1 MGPSHGPS
9 NMSPSSDASRPLPQP
24 RSGILTPASDGSNR
38 LSPRGLGVRRRV
50 SADSSAVVT
59 GPTKQPTRTRPALPM
74 EELLKAHIVV
84 QPHPPNILAKPV
96 TLQPLML
103 LPRECLPLAHID
115 LADPHGELLPVRFF
129 ESRIR
134 IMELEGR
141 LGSNTL
147 IARSESSRIVYAIER
162 HDNGYYVLCKLGSWV
177 DMAELVKDSTVAC
190 SERITL
196 PKAPPATSGYF
207 EPPLITLNM
216 YSESKRKRQAIEDLQ
231 SLCKKRQRSQSITSL
246 APQHPPQHLSQIPPC
261 HLPAPVD
268 DASQANQP
276 VDDSPTEQQPQTF
289 PFQDEAQLPTSL
301 QQTTNT
307 MLDTQQTAGDIF
319 NHIRAQYLETLY
331 HSMGS
336 LAYFAKG
343 PLSRARAAFNLNCDG
358 NLDVEDLIGFL
369 KSLVL
374 TTILIDKKYL
384 ATIPGVVEQMKLSV
398 ESSDE
403 GRANRPKKRL
413 PKKTRIGKDGLY
425 PNEGDDVRRWWT
437 RTRPELRDE
446 ETSVNP
452 QQVRY
457 HISCLRR
464 RETLLQLILI
474 LEILSLEG
482 SQQIEDPVGIQLP
495 GLEASSSQ
503 GPATSTDA
511 NKKKRNKHNLPVL
524 LDVHADRLCIWES
537 TTLDEVKALAES
549 QSRTGEVRK
558 SEKPLVDFCVDVI
571 LPFFSSRLP
580 EPCDLLNR
588 KLGGPV
594 LKSPPKQRREKAAE
608 SSSKPRAKPG
618 ASSKRPGAKSISSSK
633 SARSL
638 ERVLSNDKLRR
649 SVSRGPSDALAHLR
663 HATVSHVPGLKRE
676 ASETRV
682 LKDMPSAETNSLKDH
697 PTNPLLSRSASFTTV
712 EDARAKK
719 KALVEAE
726 LQDAISALKK
736 PNRVLAGKV
745 LAEESERRLFAGP
758 TYVTKPK
765 KPVPSPVG
773 NKVQVKATPANI
785 RFKNALAD
793 DPHHGRGFNLSRAHQ
808 ALKPTL
814 IGSRTAEADLAGLTR
829 DPCVANTPLAS
840 RTWQISDTI
849 LRDGDTTDPHERGDD
864 CVLTSSPI
872 QARRRAARPQ
882 PPQWPKPTPS
892 RGLLF
897 PPGQSDIIP
906 ASSPQRPLEE
916 DEDSL
921 STKVRGNGKA
931 MSRARSLAETPVKPR
946 TRPNAAPTIA
956 ASSLVETPR
965 AKKTMAVALSSISVA
980 VSPQKATQ
988 TRTIYQQLGWDDD
1001 YPDELS

>member
-1 MGPSHGPS
+1 
-9 NMSPSSDASRPLPQP
+9 MSPSSDASRPLPQP
-24 RSGILTPASDGSNR
+24 RSGILTPASDGSVNR
-38 LSPRGLGVRRRV
+38 LSPRGLGARRKV
-50 SADSSAVVT
+50 SADSSAVAT
-59 GPTKQPTRTRPALPM
+59 DSTKRPTRTRPALPM
-74 EELLKAHIVV
+74 EELLKASIVV
-84 QPHPPNILAKPV
+84 KPHPPNVLAKPV

-115 LADPHGELLPVRFF
+115 LADPHGELPPVRFF

-177 DMAELVKDSTVAC
+177 DMAELVEDSTVAC

-196 PKAPPATSGYF
+196 AKAPSASSGCF
-207 EPPLITLNM
+207 EPPLITPHI

-231 SLCKKRQRSQSITSL
+231 SLCKKRQRSQSVTSL
-246 APQHPPQHLSQIPPC
+246 VPQHPPQHQSQVPQC
-261 HLPAPVD
+261 HLITPVD
-268 DASQANQP
+268 DVSQADQP
-276 VDDSPTEQQPQTF
+276 VAGSPTEQQSRTF
-289 PFQDEAQLPTSL
+289 PFQDEAQLPTSV
-301 QQTTNT
+301 QQTSST
-307 MLDTQQTAGDIF
+307 MPDTQQTAGDIF

-358 NLDVEDLIGFL
+358 NLDMEDLIGFL

-384 ATIPGVVEQMKLSV
+384 TTIPGVVEQMKLSV

-403 GRANRPKKRL
+403 GRVNRPKKRL

-425 PNEGDDVRRWWT
+425 PNEGDDVKRWWT

-482 SQQIEDPVGIQLP
+482 SQQIGGAVDIQLP
-495 GLEASSSQ
+495 GLEASSQ
-503 GPATSTDA
+503 GPAKSTDA
-511 NKKKRNKHNLPVL
+511 NKKKRNKHNFPVL

-618 ASSKRPGAKSISSSK
+618 APSKRPGAKSVSSGK

-676 ASETRV
+676 VSETRI
-682 LKDMPSAETNSLKDH
+682 LKDIPSAETNSLKDH

-765 KPVPSPVG
+765 KPVPSPAG

-808 ALKPTL
+808 ALKPASMA
-814 IGSRTAEADLAGLTR
+814 SRTAGADLAGLTR
-829 DPCVANTPLAS
+829 DPCVANTPLAT

-849 LRDGDTTDPHERGDD
+849 LRDVGTMDSHERGDD
-864 CVLTSSPI
+864 FVLTSSPI
-872 QARRRAARPQ
+872 QARKRAARPQ

-897 PPGQSDIIP
+897 PPGQSDMIP

-916 DEDSL
+916 DEDPL
-921 STKVRGNGKA
+921 STSVRGNGKA
-931 MSRARSLAETPVKPR
+931 MSRAHSLAETPVKPR
-946 TRPNAAPTIA
+946 PRPIAAPTVA
-956 ASSLVETPR
+956 VSSLVVETPR
-965 AKKTMAVALSSISVA
+965 AKKAMAAALSSIPVG
-980 VSPQKATQ
+980 VSPPKAAQ
-988 TRTIYQQLGWDDD
+988 TKTIYQQLGWDDD

>member
-1 MGPSHGPS
+1 MP
-9 NMSPSSDASRPLPQP
+9 PSSDASRPLPQP
-24 RSGILTPASDGSNR
+24 RSGILTPASDGSVNR
-38 LSPRGLGVRRRV
+38 LSPRGLGARRKV

-59 GPTKQPTRTRPALPM
+59 DPTKRPARTRPALPM
-74 EELLKAHIVV
+74 EELLKASIVV
-84 QPHPPNILAKPV
+84 KPHPPNVFAKPV

-115 LADPHGELLPVRFF
+115 LADPHGELPSARFF
-129 ESRIR
+129 ESCIR

-162 HDNGYYVLCKLGSWV
+162 HGNGYYVLCKLGSWV
-177 DMAELVKDSTVAC
+177 DMTELVEDSTVAC

-196 PKAPPATSGYF
+196 TKAPPATSACF
-207 EPPLITLNM
+207 EPPLITPHI

-231 SLCKKRQRSQSITSL
+231 SLCKKRQRSQSVTSL
-246 APQHPPQHLSQIPPC
+246 APQHPSQQSQIPQC
-261 HLPAPVD
+261 HLPTPVDEVAPVD
-268 DASQANQP
+268 QP
-276 VDDSPTEQQPQTF
+276 VAGSPTEPHPQTF
-289 PFQDEAQLPTSL
+289 PFQDEARLPTSL
-301 QQTTNT
+301 QPPSSTI
-307 MLDTQQTAGDIF
+307 LDTQQTAGDIF
-319 NHIRAQYLETLY
+319 NHIRTQYLETLY

-358 NLDVEDLIGFL
+358 NLDMSDLVGFL

-384 ATIPGVVEQMKLSV
+384 TTVPGVVEQMKLLV

-403 GRANRPKKRL
+403 GRATRPKKRL

-482 SQQIEDPVGIQLP
+482 SQQIEDPVDIRLP
-495 GLEASSSQ
+495 GLETPSSQ
-503 GPATSTDA
+503 GPAKSTDA

-594 LKSPPKQRREKAAE
+594 LKSPPKQRREKATE
-608 SSSKPRAKPG
+608 SSSKSRSKPG
-618 ASSKRPGAKSISSSK
+618 APSKRPVAKSVSSSK

-676 ASETRV
+676 ASETRS
-682 LKDMPSAETNSLKDH
+682 LKDAPSVETNSLKDH
-697 PTNPLLSRSASFTTV
+697 PTNPLLSRSASFTAV
-712 EDARAKK
+712 EDARSKK

-726 LQDAISALKK
+726 LQDAISALKR
-736 PNRVLAGKV
+736 PDRVLAGKV

-773 NKVQVKATPANI
+773 NKVQVKATPANV

-808 ALKPTL
+808 ALKPAPMA
-814 IGSRTAEADLAGLTR
+814 SRSAEVDLAGVAR
-829 DPCVANTPLAS
+829 DPCVANTPLAN
-840 RTWQISDTI
+840 RTWQMSDTSR
-849 LRDGDTTDPHERGDD
+849 RDGAIMDSHGRGDD

-872 QARRRAARPQ
+872 KARKRAARPQ

-897 PPGQSDIIP
+897 PPGQSDMIP

-916 DEDSL
+916 DEDPL
-921 STKVRGNGKA
+921 STKVRSNGKVTP
-931 MSRARSLAETPVKPR
+931 RAHFLAETPVKPR
-946 TRPNAAPTIA
+946 PRPVAAPTA
-956 ASSLVETPR
+956 AVSSLTVETPR
-965 AKKTMAVALSSISVA
+965 AKKTMAAAPTSISVA
-980 VSPQKATQ
+980 VSPPKAAQAT
-988 TRTIYQQLGWDDD
+988 TIYQQLGWDDD